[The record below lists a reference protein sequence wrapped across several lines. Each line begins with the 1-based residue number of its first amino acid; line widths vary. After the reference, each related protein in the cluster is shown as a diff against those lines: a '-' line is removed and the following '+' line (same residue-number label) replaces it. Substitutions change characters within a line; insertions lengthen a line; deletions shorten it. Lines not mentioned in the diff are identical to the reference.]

1 MAAESVRVI
10 VRCRPLNTRELELE
24 CKKIIEIVGETGQC
38 SIKHP
43 SDKKCPPKNFFF
55 DGAFDM
61 SSTTEQIYSDICYPL
76 VEGVTEGYNG
86 TIFAYGQTGCG
97 KSFTMQ
103 GLPEDASQRG
113 IIPRAFDH
121 VFETIS
127 VSQNTKFLVYASFL
141 EIYNEEIRDLL
152 ARDVKTKLD
161 LKEHPEKGV
170 YVAGLSVHK
179 VSSVDECQVIMGT
192 GWKNRSTGATLMN
205 AESSRSHSIFTIHL
219 EMIDRDPQLATE
231 KIKAG
236 KLNLVDLAGSERQAK
251 TGAAGDRL
259 REATKINLSL
269 SALGNVISALVDAKV
284 KHIPYRDSKLTR
296 LLQDSLGGNT
306 KTLMIACLSPAD
318 NNYDETLSTLRYANR
333 AKNIQNKPKINE
345 DPKDALLRQ
354 YQDEIARLRQLLEE
368 RPSTVQTSDLISSG
382 NSSDI
387 FANAEERERLRQ
399 EYETKLREKEAQYN
413 AEAADKAKLLEEIQ
427 RLRSVHDSKFVLPG
441 EHENDLLLEESRIL
455 RHHTRKTESVGVST
469 TGTASAVA
477 NEQYAFVGTSDSLAC
492 SSVLVIDQEGT
503 LQSQDVD
510 DKFTMKHKG
519 LLITA
524 PKSTASRNAIIRSVD
539 GKLTNR
545 TLAQSTAKL
554 ALESL
559 TRDELLERLSMLE
572 AGMVGGEE
580 ASNPEIRA
588 RHSRRQKYAEERRR
602 RLEQANAALEDEGI
616 MVGIYETIQE
626 ELCHKNKLLQREKQ
640 KNMSLRMELSDIQS
654 EFEQD
659 RSDYLDTIRR
669 QQRQMDLLQAII
681 DRIQP
686 CIRRDSNYYN
696 VDKIKRIAKF
706 DEEKNEWVLPQMTVE
721 RTHFPLAVTDSPR
734 ATADLPEGLGPLN
747 SLRVA
752 GVARDMEKENEEEA
766 RYYAKL
772 ASRTQSQPNYF
783 ANRRAN
789 QLLIDAAA
797 LSSGANRAASV
808 STTLS
813 PNIHSTCFGLGTA
826 PSDTNTLPQNSTG
839 ALPGAL
845 DDVFHSSSKR
855 HSKFESRLKNSQSP
869 TAYGKQN
876 SPSYRKPK

>member
-1 MAAESVRVI
+1 
-10 VRCRPLNTRELELE
+10 
-24 CKKIIEIVGETGQC
+24 
-38 SIKHP
+38 
-43 SDKKCPPKNFFF
+43 
-55 DGAFDM
+55 
-61 SSTTEQIYSDICYPL
+61 
-76 VEGVTEGYNG
+76 
-86 TIFAYGQTGCG
+86 
-97 KSFTMQ
+97 
-103 GLPEDASQRG
+103 
-113 IIPRAFDH
+113 AFDH

-219 EMIDRDPQLATE
+219 EMIDRDPQLTSE

-368 RPSTVQTSDLISSG
+368 RPSTVQTSDLISSD

-399 EYETKLREKEAQYN
+399 EYEAKLREKEAQFN

-427 RLRSVHDSKFVLPG
+427 RLRAFHDSKFGHPG

-477 NEQYAFVGTSDSLAC
+477 NEQYAFVSTSDSLAC

-510 DKFTMKHKG
+510 DKFTTKHKG
-519 LLITA
+519 LLISA
-524 PKSTASRNAIIRSVD
+524 PKSTTSRNAVIRSMD

-545 TLAQSTAKL
+545 TLTQSTTKL

-559 TRDELLERLSMLE
+559 TRDELLERLSILE

-721 RTHFPLAVTDSPR
+721 RTHFPLAVTDPIR
-734 ATADLPEGLGPLN
+734 ATTDLPEGLGPLN

-752 GVARDMEKENEEEA
+752 GVVRDMEKENEEEA

-797 LSSGANRAASV
+797 LSSGANRACSV
-808 STTLS
+808 STTLG

-826 PSDTNTLPQNSTG
+826 PSDTNTPPQNSTG

-845 DDVFHSSSKR
+845 DDVFHSPSKR